1 MNDESVTTQQSN
13 IHEESSSNIWSRLGS
28 EKQETSDNYIE
39 EIQQHSQK
47 VSAGMKRR
55 VS

>member
-1 MNDESVTTQQSN
+1 MNVESVTTQSSN
-13 IHEESSSNIWSRLGS
+13 IHDESSSNIWTQLGS
-28 EKQETSDNYIE
+28 EKQETNDDYIE